1 MPGLDWGGPQRKEL
15 LDSELQEATG
25 KVLIKHTN
33 KSQVLTVLGNAS
45 GAAVA
50 LRTRR
55 GAQLSKDFAPKP
67 TSMTS
72 VADIPS
78 SGGKSWNQQPLT

>member
-1 MPGLDWGGPQRKEL
+1 M
-15 LDSELQEATG
+15 
-25 KVLIKHTN
+25 
-33 KSQVLTVLGNAS
+33 LGNAS

-78 SGGKSWNQQPLT
+78 SGGKSWNQVTLCPPSHGGLVAPREPVSSSSVAFPSLRPVLKIRPG